1 MYHQITK
8 SSLTEEKGKM
18 YIFISHLRK
27 LLAQW
32 FSLLRQKDTELLKL
46 GQLLLLQICFKS
58 YYKAGQNYYKSGQKI
73 KSVCD

>member
-1 MYHQITK
+1 MYHQRTK

-46 GQLLLLQICFKS
+46 GQLLLLQISLRATTKR
-58 YYKAGQNYYKSGQKI
+58 GKI
-73 KSVCD
+73 ITNRGKK